1 MNPTDMAVF
10 VQDMGELISTLNA
23 LGLPGLLAI
32 VLSGPAV
39 VVCLIVYL
47 NINSSMRMEKML
59 ESYREDTQE
68 ILLKL
73 NEKSDS
79 FIETQQVLINQ
90 INKDSQQNQSL
101 QTLIINNT
109 TAMEQLKCAVKSVIG

>member
-1 MNPTDMAVF
+1 MNPTDMAVL

>member
-47 NINSSMRMEKML
+47 NINSSMRMENML

>member
-47 NINSSMRMEKML
+47 NINSSIRMEEL
-59 ESYREDTQE
+59 
-68 ILLKL
+68 IL
-73 NEKSDS
+73 
-79 FIETQQVLINQ
+79 FISI
-90 INKDSQQNQSL
+90 S
-101 QTLIINNT
+101 TLPCVWKKCWSH
-109 TAMEQLKCAVKSVIG
+109 TARTRRKFC

>member
-47 NINSSMRMEKML
+47 NINSSMRRENML

>member
-1 MNPTDMAVF
+1 
-10 VQDMGELISTLNA
+10 
-23 LGLPGLLAI
+23 
-32 VLSGPAV
+32 
-39 VVCLIVYL
+39 
-47 NINSSMRMEKML
+47 ML